1 MIMQGK
7 TVSKANF
14 RLKMYNCQKQV
25 WIPRSLKSLEIH
37 TYKIIICYM
46 SIGCD
51 VLGLSRTVARNM

>member
-1 MIMQGK
+1 MIMQGR
-7 TVSKANF
+7 TVLKANF

-25 WIPRSLKSLEIH
+25 WIPRGLKSLEIH
-37 TYKIIICYM
+37 TYKIIIC